1 FAVGLIWRDH
11 VWRHVRR
18 RVRDRRRSGLSLLL
32 GCAPMIVSGYLIQTA
47 VGDVWRQTWIAMHLI
62 ASALFLVGY
71 GAHMVKPFRAAFG
84 GWQT

>member
-1 FAVGLIWRDH
+1 
-11 VWRHVRR
+11 
-18 RVRDRRRSGLSLLL
+18 
-32 GCAPMIVSGYLIQTA
+32 MIVSGYLIQTA